1 MFGFPILEVA
11 IGLSFIYLLLSL
23 ICTTVNETIATL
35 TRRRSKVLEKAITN
49 IIGDP
54 KLKNELYS
62 HPVIKSLSEG
72 RKPPSYIPAP
82 KFAVALMDII
92 TGEGKAAN
100 DPAALKQ
107 GLAKRAEEAA
117 SKPENA
123 HLSKA
128 LSAVLADSREHLKTD
143 QQKIQ
148 DWYDESMDRVSGWY
162 KRRTTAWIWGLA
174 FIITLCMN
182 ADTIRITR
190 ILWSNQAVRS
200 AVVDAAKARAQ
211 GAPPEPMPL
220 VEYSDPQNPEESKP
234 VGLPADTLTS
244 QERALLGQLMLG
256 WKEDLA
262 ELDQI
267 KQAELNKKSQGQEGA
282 LWWASLREWWAPH
295 FLGWLFT
302 MVALSLGAPFW
313 FDTLNKF
320 MNIRNGGKAPA
331 ATQQPPAT
339 AGTQAVAKGAGA

>member
-1 MFGFPILEVA
+1 MQFGFHADGGRSGGCLSRSPKHEITLELGVPGHPA
-11 IGLSFIYLLLSL
+11 VRGRLGRF
-23 ICTTVNETIATL
+23 E
-35 TRRRSKVLEKAITN
+35 RRVRHLR
-49 IIGDP
+49 
-54 KLKNELYS
+54 ELG
-62 HPVIKSLSEG
+62 G
-72 RKPPSYIPAP
+72 RLRGMLHR
-82 KFAVALMDII
+82 ALV
-92 TGEGKAAN
+92 G
-100 DPAALKQ
+100 
-107 GLAKRAEEAA
+107 
-117 SKPENA
+117 
-123 HLSKA
+123 
-128 LSAVLADSREHLKTD
+128 
-143 QQKIQ
+143 
-148 DWYDESMDRVSGWY
+148 WYDGVMDRVSGWY

-174 FIITLCMN
+174 FVITLCMN

-211 GAPPEPMPL
+211 AAPPEPMPL

-339 AGTQAVAKGAGA
+339 ASAQAVAKGAGA